1 MPASFQGFDNT
12 LRSDRADETDSICFF
27 IFAAFADETEEWAV
41 LEEEKE
47 GATDELLPKGPVFG
61 AVLRAVSLPP
71 DLALSMASIMCDD
84 DMVKNR
90 RSLRLCGLVAAVRA
104 EKRRTTNKW
113 ALKRGLGVRRRW
125 VAFFFFFQSS
135 SGSKLGD
142 VPTKSAKP
150 GGTTD
155 FVRRLVRRSVCD
167 KLKPDGQFCEYVF
180 VTLLLSTGSNSQVF
194 LAEFLRM
201 RKIQNN
207 QKKSDFSGP
216 FQFPDYSRA
225 NKFLLSLLNST
236 LALQKTQGDNPS
248 TIFTCSW

>member
-1 MPASFQGFDNT
+1 MPASSQGFDNT

-113 ALKRGLGVRRRW
+113 ALKLGVRGGCG
-125 VAFFFFFQSS
+125 VLLFFQSS

-155 FVRRLVRRSVCD
+155 SFV
-167 KLKPDGQFCEYVF
+167 G
-180 VTLLLSTGSNSQVF
+180 
-194 LAEFLRM
+194 
-201 RKIQNN
+201 
-207 QKKSDFSGP
+207 
-216 FQFPDYSRA
+216 
-225 NKFLLSLLNST
+225 
-236 LALQKTQGDNPS
+236 
-248 TIFTCSW
+248 